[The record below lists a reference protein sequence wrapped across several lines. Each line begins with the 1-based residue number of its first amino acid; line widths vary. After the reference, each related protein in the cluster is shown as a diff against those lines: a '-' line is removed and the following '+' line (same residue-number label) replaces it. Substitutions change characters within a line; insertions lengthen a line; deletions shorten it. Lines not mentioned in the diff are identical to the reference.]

1 MVGFRHPIRWRD
13 VGVEFIGA
21 QMIFGMTL
29 FTTIHVVITL
39 IAMVAGLIAI
49 FGMIG
54 NERRDTVNG
63 VFLRFTVLT
72 SVTGFLF
79 PIHGLTPALI
89 LGMMSMAVLAIALAA
104 RYRFA
109 MQGSWRWA
117 YVVTAV
123 IAQYFNSFVLV
134 VQSFL
139 KIPALHV
146 LAPQGNEPPFAI
158 AQGAVLLLYVV
169 LGYLSVKRFRPQ
181 STGPS
186 AIRA

>member
-1 MVGFRHPIRWRD
+1 
-13 VGVEFIGA
+13 
-21 QMIFGMTL
+21 MIFGLTL
-29 FTTIHVVITL
+29 FTFIHVVITL
-39 IAMVAGLIAI
+39 IAMAAGLISI

-54 NERRDTVNG
+54 NNRMDSVTAI
-63 VFLRFTVLT
+63 FLLFTVLT

-89 LGMMSMAVLAIALAA
+89 LGMMSIAVLTIALAA
-104 RYRFA
+104 RYLFA
-109 MQGSWRWA
+109 MQGAWRWI

-146 LAPQGNEPPFAI
+146 LAPQGNEPPFAV
-158 AQGAVLLLYVV
+158 AQGIMLLFYVV
-169 LGYLSVKRFRPQ
+169 LGYLAVNRFRP
-181 STGPS
+181 
-186 AIRA
+186 